1 MERRD
6 LDRRLF
12 FVWTTGALAA
22 TVAATALLR
31 GAFPWPTVVWIA
43 VPILAVLGTRDARRV
58 GFRAIPWRTFLVS
71 AAAALAAELLLMALF
86 EPWAHVYRTLVQEAL
101 ATSPPDTTFAWLV
114 RFHGLGAWAGLVL
127 YSGLVTIFGEK
138 LFFRG
143 WVLQLLLRSLHVR
156 WAIALQAALFTIPQ
170 LIAALIFPPLQ
181 AFLWVVVYSWLAI
194 GVAGG
199 WAAAHTGSIWPSLAA
214 ATVVNLI
221 WTAVVV

>member
-1 MERRD
+1 
-6 LDRRLF
+6 
-12 FVWTTGALAA
+12 
-22 TVAATALLR
+22 
-31 GAFPWPTVVWIA
+31 
-43 VPILAVLGTRDARRV
+43 
-58 GFRAIPWRTFLVS
+58 
-71 AAAALAAELLLMALF
+71 
-86 EPWAHVYRTLVQEAL
+86 
-101 ATSPPDTTFAWLV
+101 
-114 RFHGLGAWAGLVL
+114 
-127 YSGLVTIFGEK
+127 VTIFGEK